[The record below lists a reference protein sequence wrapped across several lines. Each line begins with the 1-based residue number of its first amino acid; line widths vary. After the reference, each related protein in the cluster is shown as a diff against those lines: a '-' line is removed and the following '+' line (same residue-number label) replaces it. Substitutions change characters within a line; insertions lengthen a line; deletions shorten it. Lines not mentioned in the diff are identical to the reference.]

1 VKGGQLPDLPPEV
14 KAARDTLAAW
24 LNKQKLFR
32 SRDLHAW
39 DAARKAEEDS
49 DGLLHLMQM
58 DEDYKPPDITVE
70 HTCQDLEVAVNAGQ
84 AALWRLVE
92 RECTIFQAVRP
103 DLDADECLWLAKLL
117 VHEWTGEKPRAPG
130 PPNWLRKKRRPRGPA
145 PPPGLTDPVQLARSL
160 AQLAR
165 DVKRDPESYEE
176 EHRVNALLACQR
188 YLTEAHRVAFSP
200 K

>member
-32 SRDLHAW
+32 SRGLHAL

-49 DGLLHLMQM
+49 DGLLRLMQ
-58 DEDYKPPDITVE
+58 EDYVAPDITVK
-70 HTCQDLEVAVNAGQ
+70 HACHDGNA
-84 AALWRLVE
+84 AIEASLSALWNLVD
-92 RECTIFQAVRP
+92 RECAIFRTVRP

-117 VHEWTGEKPRAPG
+117 THEWAGERPRSPRPPKWMNGKRRRRG
-130 PPNWLRKKRRPRGPA
+130 PP
-145 PPPGLTDPVQLARSL
+145 PPPGLTDPAQLARSL

-165 DVKRDPESYEE
+165 DVKRDPESYEG
-176 EHRVNALLACQR
+176 EHRTAALLACRR
-188 YLTEAHRVAFSP
+188 YLDEAIRLAADP
-200 K
+200 E

>member
-1 VKGGQLPDLPPEV
+1 VKTDQLPDLPPEV

-32 SRDLHAW
+32 SRGLHAL

-49 DGLLHLMQM
+49 DGLLRLMQ
-58 DEDYKPPDITVE
+58 EDYVAPDITVK
-70 HTCQDLEVAVNAGQ
+70 HACHDGNAAIEASQ
-84 AALWRLVE
+84 SALWNLVD
-92 RECTIFQAVRP
+92 RECAIFRTVRP

-130 PPNWLRKKRRPRGPA
+130 PPNRLRKKRRPRGPA

-165 DVKRDPESYEE
+165 DVKRDPESYEG
-176 EHRVNALLACQR
+176 EHRTDALLACQR
-188 YLTEAHRVAFSP
+188 YLNEATRVVFYP